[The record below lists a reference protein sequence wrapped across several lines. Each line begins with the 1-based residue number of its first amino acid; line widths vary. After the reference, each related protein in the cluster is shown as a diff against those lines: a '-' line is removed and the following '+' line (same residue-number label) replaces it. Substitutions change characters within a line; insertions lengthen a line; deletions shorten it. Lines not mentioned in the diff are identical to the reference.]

1 MKFTTIELSLAA
13 VACSLFGP
21 VFTYQAFLTR
31 LDRNPNSS
39 TFGSVFTC
47 PGIPTDQVAPAN
59 AAQDVHFGVAAQR
72 TAVTSGSLP

>member
-31 LDRNPNSS
+31 VDRSPNSS
-39 TFGSVFTC
+39 TLGSVITC
-47 PGIPTDQVAPAN
+47 QGIPTDQVAPAN
-59 AAQDVHFGVAAQR
+59 GAHDVHFDVAAQR
-72 TAVTSGSLP
+72 TKVMSGSLP